1 MKKLLQ
7 NKSWKKWTTR
17 KISFIYCLIMTT
29 FIIIYTGILMATTN
43 YIDTAAWISESL
55 KQLRFIIGTGTLIV
69 LLPFDALEKLLMS
82 KVSNSLSDDED
93 QEE

>member
-1 MKKLLQ
+1 
-7 NKSWKKWTTR
+7 
-17 KISFIYCLIMTT
+17 
-29 FIIIYTGILMATTN
+29 MATTN

-82 KVSNSLSDDED
+82 KVSDSLSDNED
-93 QEE
+93 

>member
-55 KQLRFIIGTGTLIV
+55 KQN
-69 LLPFDALEKLLMS
+69 
-82 KVSNSLSDDED
+82 KVILYCD
-93 QEE
+93 

>member
-17 KISFIYCLIMTT
+17 KISFIYCLLMTT
-29 FIIIYTGILMATTN
+29 FIIIYTGILMATTD

-69 LLPFDALEKLLMS
+69 LLPFDALEKLLMC
-82 KVSNSLSDDED
+82 KVSNYLCVYLECDG
-93 QEE
+93 

>member
-1 MKKLLQ
+1 MKKFLQ

-29 FIIIYTGILMATTN
+29 FIIIYTGVLMATTS

-93 QEE
+93 QEG

>member
-1 MKKLLQ
+1 MKKFLQ

-69 LLPFDALEKLLMS
+69 LLPFDALEKFLMG
-82 KVSNSLSDDED
+82 KVSDSSSDDED
-93 QEE
+93 CEG

>member
-1 MKKLLQ
+1 
-7 NKSWKKWTTR
+7 
-17 KISFIYCLIMTT
+17 
-29 FIIIYTGILMATTN
+29 MATTD

-82 KVSNSLSDDED
+82 KVSSTLSDDED
-93 QEE
+93 YEG

>member
-1 MKKLLQ
+1 MKKFLQ

-29 FIIIYTGILMATTN
+29 FIIIYTGILMATTD
-43 YIDTAAWISESL
+43 YVDTAAWISESL

-69 LLPFDALEKLLMS
+69 LLPFDALEKFLMG
-82 KVSNSLSDDED
+82 KVSDSLSDDED
-93 QEE
+93 CEG

>member
-1 MKKLLQ
+1 MKKFLQ

-17 KISFIYCLIMTT
+17 KVSFIYCLIMTT
-29 FIIIYTGILMATTN
+29 FIIVYTGILMATTN

-69 LLPFDALEKLLMS
+69 LLPFDALEKFLMG
-82 KVSNSLSDDED
+82 KVSDSLSDDED
-93 QEE
+93 SEG

>member
-1 MKKLLQ
+1 MKKFLQ

-29 FIIIYTGILMATTN
+29 FIIVYTGILMATTD

-69 LLPFDALEKLLMS
+69 LLPFDALEKFLMG
-82 KVSNSLSDDED
+82 KVSDSLSDDED
-93 QEE
+93 SEG

>member
-1 MKKLLQ
+1 MKKFLQ

-29 FIIIYTGILMATTN
+29 FIIIYTGILMATTD

-69 LLPFDALEKLLMS
+69 LLPFDALEKFLMG
-82 KVSNSLSDDED
+82 KVSDSLSDDED
-93 QEE
+93 SEG

>member
-1 MKKLLQ
+1 
-7 NKSWKKWTTR
+7 
-17 KISFIYCLIMTT
+17 
-29 FIIIYTGILMATTN
+29 MATTG

-93 QEE
+93 CEG

>member
-7 NKSWKKWTTR
+7 NKSWKRWTTR

-69 LLPFDALEKLLMS
+69 LLPFDALEKFLMS
-82 KVSNSLSDDED
+82 KVSSTLSDDED
-93 QEE
+93 CEG

>member
-1 MKKLLQ
+1 MKKFLQ

-29 FIIIYTGILMATTN
+29 FIIIYTGILMATTD
-43 YIDTAAWISESL
+43 YIDTATWISESL

-69 LLPFDALEKLLMS
+69 LLPFDPKFVATAITAS
-82 KVSNSLSDDED
+82 GIVTLSA
-93 QEE
+93 